1 MYIFLIMAVH
11 VHVFTFQANINSTNW
26 KLVSAILVGALYPNV
41 VQVMKPSSKFSQGS
55 TGKNIRVHVCRVHCN
70 CNCFSNVQI
79 NIILDKYISV
89 T

>member
-1 MYIFLIMAVH
+1 MYIFLIMEVH

-70 CNCFSNVQI
+70 RFSNVHI

>member
-55 TGKNIRVHVCRVHCN
+55 TGKDIRLHVCRVH